1 MGGRHNDGSADGGKQ
16 VKGGGAMN
24 ARQLRPGA
32 CYWYT
37 GRGRREMLRYRYREL
52 DVYLFDSD
60 DGQSVRLTAERV
72 ERYIQGRA

>member
-1 MGGRHNDGSADGGKQ
+1 
-16 VKGGGAMN
+16 MN

-37 GRGRREMLRYRYREL
+37 GRGRREMVRYRYREAGGWF
-52 DVYLFDSD
+52 VFDSD
-60 DGQSVRLTAERV
+60 EGQSVRLTADRV